1 MQSSHCT
8 LFQGKQHFLLY
19 NIQQSPPTEALKPFK
34 YTELKLPTVSERT
47 VVLVSCRVKIF
58 RERINVFIFYIKH
71 KDQGEENIKTN
82 FKHICCVY

>member
-19 NIQQSPPTEALKPFK
+19 NIQQSPPTEALEPFK

-47 VVLVSCRVKIF
+47 VVLV
-58 RERINVFIFYIKH
+58 
-71 KDQGEENIKTN
+71 
-82 FKHICCVY
+82 